1 MTKNGKVFIICR
13 SGNRSSNAKK
23 KYFSSNDRITFLDFG
38 TKDIDKL
45 NKFGLIKIESF
56 NVSFIKSQGITQYM
70 QLMFAFI
77 IALHG
82 LAIYNNVK
90 KEHLLIFDI
99 VFTIFILYQVIT
111 KSCFLTKVL
120 NFFNL

>member
-1 MTKNGKVFIICR
+1 LTKNGKVFIICR